1 MQCPGCRKPVPEGAK
16 FCGFCGAALSPAV
29 PHPTVRGEAP
39 PVSGPEAGPG
49 AVFRVAGPE
58 EAAPSEAVGEAG
70 RRGFPWVL
78 VWALAGAGLAFLVY
92 WFGVGRTGRGIP
104 WPQRP
109 NPAMDQFSWSRAYG
123 GPGEDGATAI
133 ASTPDGGYI
142 VAGWTESF
150 GVGKKDVWVLKLDG
164 RGNVEWQKTYG
175 GPDWDA
181 AEAIAPTSDGGYVVM
196 GKTGASDVWVLKL
209 GGHGGV
215 QWQKTYKLPD
225 IGEEGD
231 PRWPDAFSPASDGGY
246 VVAGWTESLGIR
258 SDSFWVVKLD
268 GQGSVQW
275 LKTYGPNEAHAIA
288 PTSDGGYVVA
298 GRILIGA
305 EVEGIWLLKLDGR
318 GNVEW
323 QKAYGGPD
331 DDGAKAIAPTP
342 DGGYVVA
349 GWTESFGVG
358 ERDVWVLKLDGRGNV
373 EWQKAYGG
381 PDWDEAEAIAPT
393 SDGGYVVAGMT
404 RSFGAGDYDV
414 WVLKLDNLG
423 NVHWQRTYGGP
434 GEDEA
439 HAIAPTSDG
448 GYVVAGETESFG
460 AGKRDAWVL
469 KLDGQGNVQGCPS
482 GLVRDS
488 TASVAPTTV
497 SPRNSSAVVRTISA
511 SVRASSATVET
522 TSVLPT
528 PVCRGE

>member
-58 EAAPSEAVGEAG
+58 EAAPPESVGEAG

-92 WFGVGRTGRGIP
+92 WFGVGRTGRGIS

-164 RGNVEWQKTYG
+164 RGNVQWQKTYG
-175 GPDWDA
+175 GANSDDA
-181 AEAIAPTSDGGYVVM
+181 S
-196 GKTGASDVWVLKL
+196 
-209 GGHGGV
+209 
-215 QWQKTYKLPD
+215 
-225 IGEEGD
+225 
-231 PRWPDAFSPASDGGY
+231 
-246 VVAGWTESLGIR
+246 
-258 SDSFWVVKLD
+258 
-268 GQGSVQW
+268 
-275 LKTYGPNEAHAIA
+275 
-288 PTSDGGYVVA
+288 
-298 GRILIGA
+298 
-305 EVEGIWLLKLDGR
+305 
-318 GNVEW
+318 
-323 QKAYGGPD
+323 
-331 DDGAKAIAPTP
+331 
-342 DGGYVVA
+342 
-349 GWTESFGVG
+349 
-358 ERDVWVLKLDGRGNV
+358 
-373 EWQKAYGG
+373 
-381 PDWDEAEAIAPT
+381 
-393 SDGGYVVAGMT
+393 
-404 RSFGAGDYDV
+404 
-414 WVLKLDNLG
+414 
-423 NVHWQRTYGGP
+423 
-434 GEDEA
+434 
-439 HAIAPTSDG
+439 AIAPTSDG
-448 GYVVAGETESFG
+448 GYVVAGETWSFG
-460 AGKRDAWVL
+460 AGWNDVWVLKLDRQGDVQWQKTYGGRSTDRASTIAPTSDGGYIVGGWTMSFATEMSDAWVL
-469 KLDGQGNVQGCPS
+469 KLDGQGNVQWQKTYGVTSYDSVSAIVPRPDGGYVVVGDTGDEASNVWVLKLDGRGNGQWLKTYGESFHDDHARGIIPTSDGGYIVVGGTRSFDADKNGVHGVWVLKLDGKGNVQWQKRYGGPKGPKEEVAHDKYAIAPTSDGGYIVVGRTGSFGAGSQDVWVLKLEADGSIRGCPS

-497 SPRNSSAVVRTISA
+497 SPRNSSAVVRTTSA
-511 SVRASSATVET
+511 SVRTSSATVKT
-522 TSVLPT
+522 TSVSPT